1 MSFRRGFKAEA
12 ERIAAEIRE
21 ELNLPL
27 DDRLDPLCLARH
39 LCIPV
44 LEIGK
49 LATLL
54 GKPALGNYF
63 LIEDVDSLSALTL
76 FDGSKRIIVHN
87 ESHAPTRQV
96 SNLAHEISHCI
107 LEHVPEPVL
116 RPDGRRCWNE
126 EVEAE
131 ATWLAGALLVP
142 RAGALKLARGGLEDD
157 LIARHFGVSTALC
170 RWRMNETGI
179 SSQLQRYA
187 KFRKTGGRAAAR

>member
-12 ERIAAEIRE
+12 ERIAAQTRE
-21 ELNLPL
+21 ELNLSL
-27 DDRLDPLCLARH
+27 DDRLDPLSLARH

-44 LEIGK
+44 LEIGE
-49 LATLL
+49 LAAML
-54 GKPALGNYF
+54 GKPALGSYF

-76 FDGSKRIIVHN
+76 FYGRKRMIVHN
-87 ESHAPTRQV
+87 ESHAPTRRV

-126 EVEAE
+126 KVEAE
-131 ATWLAGALLVP
+131 AAWLAGALLLP
-142 RAGALKLARGGLEDD
+142 RAGALKLARGGLDDD
-157 LIARHFGVSTALC
+157 LIARCFGVSAALC

-179 SSQLQRYA
+179 SSQLQRHA
-187 KFRKTGGRAAAR
+187 NLRRTGGRAAAR

>member
-131 ATWLAGALLVP
+131 ALGWPGHSWCLARVPLNSPAGA
-142 RAGALKLARGGLEDD
+142 
-157 LIARHFGVSTALC
+157 
-170 RWRMNETGI
+170 WRTI
-179 SSQLQRYA
+179 SSRGTLASAPLYVA
-187 KFRKTGGRAAAR
+187 GG